1 MRGEW
6 PPVALAPILSAHDPL
21 PLFPVRS
28 YRAAWFALISR
39 LIAAAL
45 PEGALTVTTPV
56 LWVRR

>member
-1 MRGEW
+1 MRGAW
-6 PPVALAPILSAHDPL
+6 PLWHPSCLLSTRSL
-21 PLFPVRS
+21 LLSVCS

-39 LIAAAL
+39 LIASAL